1 MKKSFRIK
9 TSKLALALAYLC
21 EPETFISVFI
31 LLSSMKKSILALVLL
46 TCTLAAS
53 AQYMPGKPRKKY
65 MVAKKDEE
73 CPYVLNVTKNTDED
87 AEVDACVTR
96 VAYRPYADLLTEID
110 ALKKIKNWA
119 DTTYQRRFSALPPG
133 GELSV
138 TMYRRGA
145 ANADPALLSVAA
157 KDKDGKEVLSL
168 PALTAGNGRFWNRD
182 LYMSKRTI
190 PFVKTE
196 APQDITLL
204 INDAKTKQT
213 FEYIIKTQ

>member
-1 MKKSFRIK
+1 MKK
-9 TSKLALALAYLC
+9 
-21 EPETFISVFI
+21 VV
-31 LLSSMKKSILALVLL
+31 LLLTLL

-65 MVAKKDEE
+65 VVAKKDEE
-73 CPYVLNVTKNTDED
+73 CQYVLNVTKNTDED

-96 VAYRPYADLLTEID
+96 LAYRPYAELLAEID

-119 DTTYQRRFSALPPG
+119 DTTYQRRFGQLPPG

-157 KDKDGKEVLSL
+157 KDKDGKELLNL
-168 PALTAGNGRFWNRD
+168 PALEAGNGRFWNRD
-182 LYMSKRTI
+182 LYMSKRVI
-190 PFVKTE
+190 PFVKTT
-196 APQDITLL
+196 APQEVTVLV
-204 INDAKTKQT
+204 NDAKTKQT
-213 FEYIIKTQ
+213 FEYIVKTQ